1 MNESGF
7 PEGWC
12 RKSQSEL
19 LGESHPW
26 WMITHGQGNIQPPN
40 HTLIRV
46 SPTLSRPRVTGT
58 SDLEARAE
66 IRTVLS
72 RCWLRG
78 TSSPFLFLGRKD
90 HLLYI
95 SGTCTFCLSPL
106 CEKFHYDE
114 ASALEMLTF
123 ASSCFWS
130 FENKVFAR
138 DVTVGHTPPPWYSPG
153 CKGHFPYTPA
163 GIMTFPGQ
171 EPEAHRTTLPRP
183 STV

>member
-19 LGESHPW
+19 LGESHPS

-58 SDLEARAE
+58 WRPEQRSEQYWADAGSVERAL
-66 IRTVLS
+66 LS
-72 RCWLRG
+72 
-78 TSSPFLFLGRKD
+78 FFLGRKD
-90 HLLYI
+90 HLLCI

-153 CKGHFPYTPA
+153 CERHFPYTPA
-163 GIMTFPGQ
+163 GLMTFPGQ
-171 EPEAHRTTLPRP
+171 EPEAHRTTLPRS